1 MKGNEQIQKQQQ
13 RQTPTP
19 QLYIYSICTVYA
31 QILCWYTVTTN
42 VYFDTVWLADGHW
55 AGRDLS
61 LHGKGSAA
69 FQHGWTLTIKLR
81 VTVHQRWD
89 SNQNLLSVPLH
100 HQLQLPTR
108 LLYQLPCITQRK
120 VLRHCAVNLGERT
133 QARSEHGKIL
143 LHVDSRTVQFLMGK
157 VETGSIGVIEP

>member
-42 VYFDTVWLADGHW
+42 VYLDTVWLADGHW
-55 AGRDLS
+55 AGTCLYTGKDLLLFNTVGLSPSSSESLSTRGGTRTRIFCLS
-61 LHGKGSAA
+61 LCTTSFSFPRDFSISFPAS
-69 FQHGWTLTIKLR
+69 LR
-81 VTVHQRWD
+81 ERFSVTV
-89 SNQNLLSVPLH
+89 PL
-100 HQLQLPTR
+100 
-108 LLYQLPCITQRK
+108 IWGK
-120 VLRHCAVNLGERT
+120 RT

-157 VETGSIGVIEP
+157 VETGSIGAIEP